1 MTNAMNKEIQVSI
14 SETKT
19 KSQKSEWKMVGVKIR
34 TEELPVLN
42 KQLDRLNYITLG
54 DLVKDLISG
63 KLTHVTEDQQVDI
76 MKRNLQTNGQLTG
89 LSGKPYDFYKQ
100 IDINDLR
107 RYLNDK
113 YHQHTGNCYLS
124 YFEKYATIFF
134 GPSPDVELFKL
145 KPHKRS
151 WILQAIKRFGDYYFR
166 KYNNREVIQ
175 LIKQIIE
182 RYDLNKDLDMKDHI
196 YLVSPQF
203 IEEKVKKILEMPGEI
218 GFTARVGLLSGL
230 REQELV
236 YIKEKA
242 ICDDGYGCDCEKLHV
257 VNCKNAMTIIA
268 IGWTRGNKK
277 ALATILPTNYW
288 KKLRTVPKFDYSDI
302 SATHKIM
309 KRDVGIA
316 YIAMRKIH
324 YNVMRFRDTLSVD
337 EAEVLA
343 GRFKSVSAR
352 YYVLHDPEK
361 LTDKYNAAWANFGVN
376 IGDLIV

>member
-309 KRDVGIA
+309 ERDVGIA